1 MLVGTEVIGKGT
13 TYQTLIHP
21 LSRPGAQR
29 RRGLAIKLT
38 TDFVFGY
45 GEVKV
50 INLKLTE
57 KCKLP
62 KHSAIESRQI
72 RKEAMEFS
80 HLLFCYFF
88 ADKQMYMC
96 ICISIYLHIY
106 TYIRIYVCVFVSVGV
121 MYICMC
127 V

>member
-1 MLVGTEVIGKGT
+1 MLVGTEIIGKGT
-13 TYQTLIHP
+13 TYQTLMHP

-38 TDFVFGY
+38 TDFLFGY

-62 KHSAIESRQI
+62 KHSAIERRQTH
-72 RKEAMEFS
+72 KEAMEFS

-96 ICISIYLHIY
+96 ICISIYLSTHLYIHIH
-106 TYIRIYVCVFVSVGV
+106 ICVCL
-121 MYICMC
+121 
-127 V
+127 